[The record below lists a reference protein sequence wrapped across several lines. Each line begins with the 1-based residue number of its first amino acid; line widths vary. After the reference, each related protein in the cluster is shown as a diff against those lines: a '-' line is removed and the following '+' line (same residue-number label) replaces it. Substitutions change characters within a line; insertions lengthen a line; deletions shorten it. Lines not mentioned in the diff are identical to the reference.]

1 VLAPVPPNAVAA
13 GYIIP
18 QKRAQ
23 SAKGDI
29 PKGFIRNTNNAT
41 FILLSDASY
50 KEIVDF
56 YENRLPE
63 GLDRY
68 NMGAEKGVRA
78 LLISTL
84 LDSPFSILIQ
94 EIEGKKA
101 MKTILTD
108 EAAARVH
115 TQIKIEWK

>member
-1 VLAPVPPNAVAA
+1 MPPNAVAA

-56 YENRLPE
+56 CENRLPE

-115 TQIKIEWK
+115 T